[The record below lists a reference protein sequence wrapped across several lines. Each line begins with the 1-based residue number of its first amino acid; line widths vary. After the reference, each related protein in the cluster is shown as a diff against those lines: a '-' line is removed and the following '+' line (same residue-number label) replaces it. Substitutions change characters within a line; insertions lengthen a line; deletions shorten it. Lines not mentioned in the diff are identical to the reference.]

1 MEELLFKKGQL
12 ANLPTERQSGTFY
25 VTEDAKTIYIDNMV
39 IQDTEDVKE
48 ELIGI
53 IVDNELVTAEGL
65 TYLYDNKA
73 DITALEALGDRIPVK
88 TSQLTNDSG
97 YITANEIPEMDLDG
111 YSKTG
116 HTHDDLYYTET
127 EINTKLNGKQDT
139 ISDLGTIISGA
150 ALGATALQSVP
161 EEYATKTY
169 VGEEVSKLVGSAPE
183 TLNTL
188 EELAQALDNN
198 ADIVSVLNDAIA
210 NKANIDDLSAYT
222 TNALHEELKAEVEE
236 NEYVAAQA
244 LTKLDSEKANKSDIP
259 TSLSQLTN
267 DSGFITASEV
277 PSQDLSGYVTTEALE
292 AKGYLTEIPSDYV
305 TETELTN
312 KGYLTEIPSD
322 YVTETELANKGYLT
336 SVPSEYVTEDML
348 SGYTS
353 TEKFDE
359 LYNGVID
366 NELVIS
372 KALIQLDADKAN
384 VSDIPTNIS
393 ELNNDKGYIT
403 IADIPQ
409 QDLTDY
415 ALKTEIPTKVS
426 SLEND
431 SNFITQEAIDTLQ
444 NSIDSLVDEVEEN
457 EYVSAQALTKL
468 ENEKANKSDIPTSL
482 SQLTNDSGFITASEV
497 PNQDLSGYVT
507 TEALEAKGYLTSV
520 PSEYVTETEL
530 TNKGYLTSVPA
541 EYITETELANKNYAT
556 SSYVIGELA
565 KKSDT
570 GHTHS
575 EYVTETELTSKN
587 FTTVSDVEN
596 KINALDA
603 TISGNSSH
611 VTVKITEENGKLSS
625 LNVTES
631 NIASANDLES
641 VSNTVTTIQTSV
653 GELEAS
659 VGENTAAKTL
669 SERLSILEDGYDAP
683 DARANVLW
691 IGTSIPAGDIQFS
704 NNGTTQST
712 TTDLGSNNYP
722 KMVADVLGFNLYNNS
737 RGSSFVCFYPPNED
751 GTANWAS
758 ASDWVEYS
766 SEVWKGYSLSAS
778 FAQVD
783 EKFGPNGLN
792 CPQWLINNFKSYS
805 YESLIIP
812 YIDGTLASCDTV
824 VIDHGYNDR
833 NVIINEASWHPSE
846 GETQFAAGAG
856 RDWLLKLQD
865 PFETTLETET
875 YFQGKWHNDESVS
888 SKKHYISAII
898 FLVKK
903 IWAVNPKIKII
914 IGNYFTSKSTV
925 FGSEFGNDRLG
936 EFVHLAN
943 SAIASWLR
951 VNCVEVW
958 HHTGIYNRTVG
969 GVNDYANFC
978 PDGVHPHSDSSGR
991 SNEIIAGVYINSIKG
1006 TLYKK

>member
-127 EINTKLNGKQDT
+127 EINTKLSGKQDT
-139 ISDLGTIISGA
+139 ISDLGTIRSGA
-150 ALGATALQSVP
+150 ALGATALQSIP

-210 NKANIDDLSAYT
+210 NKANVDDLSAYT

-244 LTKLDSEKANKSDIP
+244 LTKLDNEKANKSDVP
-259 TSLSQLTN
+259 TSLSQLTNDSGFITASEVPSQDLSGYATIEALSNKQDTLVSGTSIKTINGESLLGSGDITISSGISDEDLQEIESKIPTKVSQLTN

-292 AKGYLTEIPSDYV
+292 A
-305 TETELTN
+305 
-312 KGYLTEIPSD
+312 
-322 YVTETELANKGYLT
+322 KGYLT

-431 SNFITQEAIDTLQ
+431 SNFITQETIDALQ

-457 EYVSAQALTKL
+457 EYVAAQALTKL
-468 ENEKANKSDIPTSL
+468 ENEKANKSDVPISL

-497 PNQDLSGYVT
+497 PSQDLSGYAT
-507 TEALEAKGYLTSV
+507 IEALSNKQDTLVSGTNIKTINGESLLGSGDITITS
-520 PSEYVTETEL
+520 
-530 TNKGYLTSVPA
+530 G
-541 EYITETELANKNYAT
+541 
-556 SSYVIGELA
+556 
-565 KKSDT
+565 
-570 GHTHS
+570 
-575 EYVTETELTSKN
+575 
-587 FTTVSDVEN
+587 VSDEDFQEMN
-596 KINALDA
+596 TKISEMQTLITALQEE
-603 TISGNSSH
+603 
-611 VTVKITEENGKLSS
+611 ITTLKNE
-625 LNVTES
+625 LN
-631 NIASANDLES
+631 
-641 VSNTVTTIQTSV
+641 
-653 GELEAS
+653 
-659 VGENTAAKTL
+659 KTL
-669 SERLSILEDGYDAP
+669 
-683 DARANVLW
+683 V
-691 IGTSIPAGDIQFS
+691 
-704 NNGTTQST
+704 
-712 TTDLGSNNYP
+712 
-722 KMVADVLGFNLYNNS
+722 
-737 RGSSFVCFYPPNED
+737 
-751 GTANWAS
+751 
-758 ASDWVEYS
+758 VE
-766 SEVWKGYSLSAS
+766 
-778 FAQVD
+778 
-783 EKFGPNGLN
+783 
-792 CPQWLINNFKSYS
+792 
-805 YESLIIP
+805 
-812 YIDGTLASCDTV
+812 
-824 VIDHGYNDR
+824 
-833 NVIINEASWHPSE
+833 
-846 GETQFAAGAG
+846 
-856 RDWLLKLQD
+856 
-865 PFETTLETET
+865 
-875 YFQGKWHNDESVS
+875 
-888 SKKHYISAII
+888 
-898 FLVKK
+898 
-903 IWAVNPKIKII
+903 
-914 IGNYFTSKSTV
+914 
-925 FGSEFGNDRLG
+925 
-936 EFVHLAN
+936 
-943 SAIASWLR
+943 
-951 VNCVEVW
+951 
-958 HHTGIYNRTVG
+958 
-969 GVNDYANFC
+969 
-978 PDGVHPHSDSSGR
+978 
-991 SNEIIAGVYINSIKG
+991 
-1006 TLYKK
+1006 

>member
-139 ISDLGTIISGA
+139 ISDLGTIRSGA

-169 VGEEVSKLVGSAPE
+169 VGKEVSKLVGSAPE

-244 LTKLDSEKANKSDIP
+244 LTKLENEKANKSDVP

-277 PSQDLSGYVTTEALE
+277 PNQDLSGYVTTEALE
-292 AKGYLTEIPSDYV
+292 AKGYLTSVPSEYV
-305 TETELTN
+305 TETELDN
-312 KGYLTEIPSD
+312 KGYLTSVPSE
-322 YVTETELANKGYLT
+322 YITETELENKGYLT

-431 SNFITQEAIDTLQ
+431 SNFITQETIDALQ

-457 EYVSAQALTKL
+457 EYVAAQALTKL
-468 ENEKANKSDIPTSL
+468 ENEKANKSDVPISL

-497 PNQDLSGYVT
+497 PSQDLSGYAT
-507 TEALEAKGYLTSV
+507 IEALSNKQDTLVSGTNIKTINGESLLGSGDITITS
-520 PSEYVTETEL
+520 
-530 TNKGYLTSVPA
+530 G
-541 EYITETELANKNYAT
+541 
-556 SSYVIGELA
+556 
-565 KKSDT
+565 
-570 GHTHS
+570 
-575 EYVTETELTSKN
+575 
-587 FTTVSDVEN
+587 VSDEDFQEMN
-596 KINALDA
+596 TKISEMQTLITALQEE
-603 TISGNSSH
+603 
-611 VTVKITEENGKLSS
+611 ITTLKNE
-625 LNVTES
+625 LN
-631 NIASANDLES
+631 
-641 VSNTVTTIQTSV
+641 
-653 GELEAS
+653 
-659 VGENTAAKTL
+659 KTL
-669 SERLSILEDGYDAP
+669 
-683 DARANVLW
+683 V
-691 IGTSIPAGDIQFS
+691 
-704 NNGTTQST
+704 
-712 TTDLGSNNYP
+712 
-722 KMVADVLGFNLYNNS
+722 
-737 RGSSFVCFYPPNED
+737 
-751 GTANWAS
+751 
-758 ASDWVEYS
+758 VE
-766 SEVWKGYSLSAS
+766 
-778 FAQVD
+778 
-783 EKFGPNGLN
+783 
-792 CPQWLINNFKSYS
+792 
-805 YESLIIP
+805 
-812 YIDGTLASCDTV
+812 
-824 VIDHGYNDR
+824 
-833 NVIINEASWHPSE
+833 
-846 GETQFAAGAG
+846 
-856 RDWLLKLQD
+856 
-865 PFETTLETET
+865 
-875 YFQGKWHNDESVS
+875 
-888 SKKHYISAII
+888 
-898 FLVKK
+898 
-903 IWAVNPKIKII
+903 
-914 IGNYFTSKSTV
+914 
-925 FGSEFGNDRLG
+925 
-936 EFVHLAN
+936 
-943 SAIASWLR
+943 
-951 VNCVEVW
+951 
-958 HHTGIYNRTVG
+958 
-969 GVNDYANFC
+969 
-978 PDGVHPHSDSSGR
+978 
-991 SNEIIAGVYINSIKG
+991 
-1006 TLYKK
+1006 